1 MMGFYKNLLTKNK
14 AVVGSNPT
22 PAQTQQPDV
31 QGQPQMS
38 AREKIEDKLAQLK
51 AKQEEQKK

>member
-14 AVVGSNPT
+14 AVVGSNLT
-22 PAQTQQPDV
+22 PAQTQQPDA
-31 QGQPQMS
+31 QPQMS

-51 AKQEEQKK
+51 ARQEEQKK